1 VLLADPEPVNKSC
14 KDHPCTDLNTL
25 ENSSPER
32 EEVEFLYI
40 LYITSNKLRFENEL
54 KVFI

>member
-1 VLLADPEPVNKSC
+1 LLIQNPVIKAVKINPEQMPN
-14 KDHPCTDLNTL
+14 LNTL
-25 ENSSPER
+25 GNFSPER

-40 LYITSNKLRFENEL
+40 LYITSNKLRLKNEL

>member
-1 VLLADPEPVNKSC
+1 MKAVKINPEQMPN
-14 KDHPCTDLNTL
+14 LNTL
-25 ENSSPER
+25 GNSSPER

-40 LYITSNKLRFENEL
+40 LYITSNKLRLKNEL

>member
-1 VLLADPEPVNKSC
+1 LLIQNPVIKAVKINLEQM
-14 KDHPCTDLNTL
+14 PNLNTL
-25 ENSSPER
+25 GNSSPER

-40 LYITSNKLRFENEL
+40 LYITSNKLRLKNEL